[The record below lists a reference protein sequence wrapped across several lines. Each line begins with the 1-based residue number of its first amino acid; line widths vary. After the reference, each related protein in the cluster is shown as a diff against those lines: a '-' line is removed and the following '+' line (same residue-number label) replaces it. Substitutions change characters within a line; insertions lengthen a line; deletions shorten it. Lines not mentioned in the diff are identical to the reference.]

1 MRLYENGRSMNDP
14 QVIVVGGGPAGLVF
28 ALLLSRSGIRVTV
41 LEQAATFA
49 REFRGELLQPGA
61 NRVFGDLGL
70 GERILALGYVFPPGM
85 DIRDGRKTIRF
96 ELPPVFDS
104 RRGDGIMIV
113 PQQKLLE
120 LLAAE
125 ASKHSNFSLVMGC
138 FARELLRGADSV
150 GGVRAQL
157 RSGEEMIVR
166 APLVVA
172 CDGRFSAM
180 RRAAGIGVRENR
192 VPFDLVWF
200 SAPNPGTLPDRIHLR
215 IARDQM
221 FVAFASRSNRLQIGW
236 FVHKGKY
243 ARLRARPFAETVNH
257 IAAHVPVQLDRTVR
271 EALNGWHDLSLLPA
285 VSQVAETWSQPG
297 LLLLGDAAHPMSPS
311 MGQGINVAIYDS
323 VVAAQRLVPAFAA
336 GASLDEA
343 ARAIEKQRR
352 PAIAATQRAQ
362 NILTGI
368 MYALGPDATLK
379 LASALIGVGTRTR
392 WWPGCMRREA
402 DRLLWGDP
410 RVRANHGPWA
420 LAGNESTT

>member
-1 MRLYENGRSMNDP
+1 M
-14 QVIVVGGGPAGLVF
+14 IVVGGGPAGMVL

-61 NRVFGDLGL
+61 NRIFEDLDL
-70 GERILALGYVFPPGM
+70 RDRILALGYVFPLGM

-96 ELPPVFDS
+96 DLPPVFDS
-104 RRGDGIMIV
+104 RGGDGIMIV

-138 FARELLRGADSV
+138 SARELLRGADCV
-150 GGVRAQL
+150 RGVRAQL
-157 RSGEEMIVR
+157 RGGKEMVVR

-172 CDGRFSAM
+172 CDGRFSAI
-180 RRAAGIGVRENR
+180 RRAAGIAVRER
-192 VPFDLVWF
+192 PVPFDLLWF

-215 IARDQM
+215 VARDQM
-221 FVAFASRSNRLQIGW
+221 FVAFASRSNQLQIGW
-236 FVHKGKY
+236 FVHKGQY

-257 IAAHVPVQLDRTVR
+257 IATHVPAQLDRTVR
-271 EALNGWHDLSLLPA
+271 QALNGWHDLSLLPA
-285 VSQVAETWSQPG
+285 VSQVAQTWSQPG
-297 LLLLGDAAHPMSPS
+297 VLLLGDAAHPMSPS

-323 VVAAQRLVPAFAA
+323 VVAAQRLVPAFAS
-336 GASLDEA
+336 GASLAEA
-343 ARAIEKQRR
+343 SRAIEKQRR
-352 PAIAATQRAQ
+352 PAVAATQRTQ

-368 MYALGPDATLK
+368 MYALGPDTALK

-392 WWPGCMRREA
+392 WWPGCMKREA
-402 DRLLWGDP
+402 ERLLWGDP
-410 RVRANHGPWA
+410 RVRADHGPWTVDGSSSMTA
-420 LAGNESTT
+420 

>member
-1 MRLYENGRSMNDP
+1 MSDP
-14 QVIVVGGGPAGLVF
+14 QVIVVGAGPAGLVL

-49 REFRGELLQPGA
+49 RQFRGELLQPGA
-61 NRVFGDLGL
+61 NRIFGDLNL
-70 GERILALGYVFPPGM
+70 RERILALGYVFPRGM

-104 RRGDGIMIV
+104 RRGNGVMIV

-125 ASKHSNFSLVMGC
+125 ASKQSSFSLVMGC

-157 RSGEEMIVR
+157 RSGAEMIVR
-166 APLVVA
+166 APLVIA
-172 CDGRFSAM
+172 CDGRFSAI
-180 RRAAGIGVRENR
+180 RRAAGIGVRESP

-200 SAPNPGTLPDRIHLR
+200 SAPNPGNLPDRIHLR

-221 FVAFASRSNRLQIGW
+221 FVTFASRSNQLQIGW

-257 IAAHVPVQLDRTVR
+257 IAAHVPPQLNCTVR
-271 EALNGWHDLSLLPA
+271 QALNGWHDLSLLPA

-323 VVAAQRLVPAFAA
+323 VVAAQRLVPAFAT

-352 PAIAATQRAQ
+352 PAIAATQRTQ

-379 LASALIGVGTRTR
+379 LASALIGVGSRIR

-402 DRLLWGDP
+402 DRLLWGNP
-410 RVRANHGPWA
+410 RVRANYGPWA
-420 LAGNESTT
+420 FAGKETTTP

>member
-1 MRLYENGRSMNDP
+1 MSDP
-14 QVIVVGGGPAGLVF
+14 QVVIVGGGPAGLVL

-49 REFRGELLQPGA
+49 REFRGELLQPGT
-61 NRVFGDLGL
+61 NRILDDLNL
-70 GERILALGYVFPPGM
+70 RERILALGYVFPPGM

-104 RRGDGIMIV
+104 RRGDGVMIV

-125 ASKHSNFSLVMGC
+125 ASKHANFSLVMGC
-138 FARELLRGADSV
+138 VVRGLVRDSNCV
-150 GGVRAQL
+150 RGVRAQL
-157 RSGEEMIVR
+157 RTGEELIVR

-172 CDGRFSAM
+172 CDGRFSAI
-180 RRAAGIGVRENR
+180 RRAAGIEVRENP

-200 SAPNPGTLPDRIHLR
+200 SAPDPGSLPDRIHLR
-215 IARDQM
+215 VARDQM
-221 FVAFASRSNRLQIGW
+221 FVTFASRSKQLQIGW
-236 FVHKGKY
+236 FVHKGTY

-257 IAAHVPVQLDRTVR
+257 IARHVPVQLDRTVR
-271 EALNGWHDLSLLPA
+271 QSLNGWHDLSLLPA

-323 VVAAQRLVPAFAA
+323 VVAAQHIVPAFAA

-352 PAIAATQRAQ
+352 PAIAATQRTQ

-368 MYALGPDATLK
+368 MYALGPATALK
-379 LASALIGVGTRTR
+379 LASVLIGVGTRTR
-392 WWPGCMRREA
+392 WWPGGLRKEA
-402 DRLLWGDP
+402 NRLLWGDP
-410 RVRANHGPWA
+410 QVRANNGPWA
-420 LAGNESTT
+420 LAGDSLTTS

>member
-1 MRLYENGRSMNDP
+1 MSDP
-14 QVIVVGGGPAGLVF
+14 QVVVVGGGPAGLVL
-28 ALLLSRSGIRVTV
+28 ALMLSRSGIRVTV

-61 NRVFGDLGL
+61 NRILGDLEL
-70 GERILALGYVFPPGM
+70 RERILAMGYVFPPGM
-85 DIRDGRKTIRF
+85 DIRDGRRTIRF
-96 ELPPVFDS
+96 ELPSVFDS

-125 ASKHSNFSLVMGC
+125 ASRHSNFRLVMGC
-138 FARELLRGADSV
+138 VARELLRGEDSV
-150 GGVRAQL
+150 GGIRAQL
-157 RSGEEMIVR
+157 RGGEEMIVR

-172 CDGRFSAM
+172 CDGRFSAI
-180 RRAAGIGVRENR
+180 RRAAGIGVRESP

-200 SAPNPGTLPDRIHLR
+200 SAPNPGTFPDRIHLR

-221 FVAFASRSNRLQIGW
+221 FVAFASRSNQLQIGW

-271 EALNGWHDLSLLPA
+271 QALNGWHDLSLLPA

-323 VVAAQRLVPAFAA
+323 VVAAQHLVPAFAA

-352 PAIAATQRAQ
+352 PAIAATQRAR

-368 MYALGPDATLK
+368 MYALGPDVTLK
-379 LASALIGVGTRTR
+379 LASALIGIGTRTR

-402 DRLLWGDP
+402 DRLLWGAP
-410 RVRANHGPWA
+410 EVRANHGPWA
-420 LAGNESTT
+420 RALTHEDAR

>member
-1 MRLYENGRSMNDP
+1 MPLREWLNMNDP
-14 QVIVVGGGPAGLVF
+14 QVIVVGGGPAGLVL

-61 NRVFGDLGL
+61 NRIFGDLDL
-70 GERILALGYVFPPGM
+70 REQILALGYVFPPGM

-125 ASKHSNFSLVMGC
+125 ASKQSNFRLVMGC
-138 FARELLRGADSV
+138 FARELLRADSV

-157 RSGEEMIVR
+157 RSGKEMIVR

-172 CDGRFSAM
+172 CDGRFSAI
-180 RRAAGIGVRENR
+180 RRAAGIGVRESP

-200 SAPNPGTLPDRIHLR
+200 SAVNPGNLPDRIHLR
-215 IARDQM
+215 ISRDQM
-221 FVAFASRSNRLQIGW
+221 FVAFASRSNQLQIGW

-257 IAAHVPVQLDRTVR
+257 IATHVPVQLDRTVR
-271 EALNGWHDLSLLPA
+271 QALNGWHNLSLLPA

-297 LLLLGDAAHPMSPS
+297 LLLLGDAAHPM
-311 MGQGINVAIYDS
+311 GQGINVAIYDA

-352 PAIAATQRAQ
+352 PAIAATQRTQ
-362 NILTGI
+362 NIITGI

-379 LASALIGVGTRTR
+379 FASALIGVGTRTR
-392 WWPGCMRREA
+392 WWPGYMRREA

-420 LAGNESTT
+420 

>member
-1 MRLYENGRSMNDP
+1 MSDP
-14 QVIVVGGGPAGLVF
+14 QVIVVGGGPAGMVL
-28 ALLLSRSGIRVTV
+28 ALLLSRGGLRVTV

-61 NRVFGDLGL
+61 NRIFNDLGL
-70 GERILALGYVFPPGM
+70 RERILALGYVFPRGV
-85 DIRDGRKTIRF
+85 DIRDGHKTIRF

-104 RRGDGIMIV
+104 RRRDGVMIV

-120 LLAAE
+120 LLADE

-138 FARELLRGADSV
+138 LARELLRDRDSV
-150 GGVRAQL
+150 CGVRAQL
-157 RSGEEMIVR
+157 RGGEEMMVR

-172 CDGRFSAM
+172 CDGRFSAI
-180 RRAAGIGVRENR
+180 RRAAGIGVRENP

-215 IARDQM
+215 IAHDQM
-221 FVAFASRSNRLQIGW
+221 FVAFASRSDQLQVGW

-243 ARLRARPFAETVNH
+243 ARLRARPFAETVSH

-271 EALNGWHDLSLLPA
+271 ETLNGWGDLSLLPA
-285 VSQVAETWSQPG
+285 VSQVAERWSQPG

-323 VVAAQRLVPAFAA
+323 VVAAQRLIPAF
-336 GASLDEA
+336 GGGTSLDET

-352 PAIAATQRAQ
+352 PAVAATQRTQ
-362 NILTGI
+362 NILTGV
-368 MYALGPDATLK
+368 MYALGPDAALK
-379 LASALIGVGTRTR
+379 LASALIGLGTRAR
-392 WWPGCMRREA
+392 WWPRCLRREA

-410 RVRANHGPWA
+410 RVRADHGPWT
-420 LAGNESTT
+420 LAANESAG

>member
-1 MRLYENGRSMNDP
+1 MSDP
-14 QVIVVGGGPAGLVF
+14 QVIVVGAGPAGLVL

-41 LEQAATFA
+41 LEQSATFA

-61 NRVFGDLGL
+61 NRILRDLDL
-70 GERILALGYVFPPGM
+70 RERILALGYAFPPGL

-120 LLAAE
+120 LLAVE
-125 ASKHSNFSLVMGC
+125 ASKHSNFRLVMGC
-138 FARELLRGADSV
+138 FACELLRGADSV
-150 GGVRAQL
+150 SGVRAQL
-157 RSGEEMIVR
+157 RSGAEVIVR

-172 CDGRFSAM
+172 CDGRFSAI
-180 RRAAGIGVRENR
+180 RRAAGIGVRESP

-215 IARDQM
+215 VARNQM
-221 FVAFASRSNRLQIGW
+221 FVTFASRSNQLQIGW

-243 ARLRARPFAETVNH
+243 ARLRAQPFAETVNH
-257 IAAHVPVQLDRTVR
+257 IAAHVPTELERTVR
-271 EALNGWHDLSLLPA
+271 LGLNGWHDLSLLPA
-285 VSQVAETWSQPG
+285 VSQVAERWSQPG

-343 ARAIEKQRR
+343 SRAIEKQRR
-352 PAIAATQRAQ
+352 PAIAATQRTQ

-368 MYALGPDATLK
+368 MYALGPRAALK
-379 LASALIGVGTRTR
+379 LASGLIGLGTWTR
-392 WWPGCMRREA
+392 WWPRCIRREA

-410 RVRANHGPWA
+410 RVRANHEPWA
-420 LAGNESTT
+420 LAGNKSTTP

>member
-1 MRLYENGRSMNDP
+1 MSDP
-14 QVIVVGGGPAGLVF
+14 QVIVVGGGPAGMVL
-28 ALLLSRSGIRVTV
+28 ALLLSRNGLRVTV

-61 NRVFGDLGL
+61 NRIFNDLGL
-70 GERILALGYVFPPGM
+70 RERILALGYVFPRGV
-85 DIRDGRKTIRF
+85 DIRDGHKTIRF

-104 RRGDGIMIV
+104 RRRDGVMIV

-120 LLAAE
+120 LLADE

-138 FARELLRGADSV
+138 LARELLRDRDSV
-150 GGVRAQL
+150 CGVRAQL
-157 RSGEEMIVR
+157 RGGEEMMVR

-172 CDGRFSAM
+172 CDGRFSAI
-180 RRAAGIGVRENR
+180 RRAAGIGVRENP

-215 IARDQM
+215 IAHDQM
-221 FVAFASRSNRLQIGW
+221 FVAFASRSDQLQVGW

-243 ARLRARPFAETVNH
+243 ARLRARPFAETVSH

-271 EALNGWHDLSLLPA
+271 ETLNGWGDLSLLPA
-285 VSQVAETWSQPG
+285 VSQVAERWSQPG

-311 MGQGINVAIYDS
+311 MGQGINVAIYDA
-323 VVAAQRLVPAFAA
+323 VVAARRLVPAFAA
-336 GASLDEA
+336 AASLDEA
-343 ARAIEKQRR
+343 ARAIERQRR
-352 PAIAATQRAQ
+352 PAIAATQRTQ
-362 NILTGI
+362 NILTRI

-379 LASALIGVGTRTR
+379 LASALIGIGARTR

-402 DRLLWGDP
+402 DRLLWGHP
-410 RVRANHGPWA
+410 RVRANRGPWA
-420 LAGNESTT
+420 LAANESAG

>member
-1 MRLYENGRSMNDP
+1 MSDP
-14 QVIVVGGGPAGLVF
+14 QVIVVGAGPAGLVL

-61 NRVFGDLGL
+61 NRIFGDLDL
-70 GERILALGYVFPPGM
+70 RERILALGYVFPRGM
-85 DIRDGRKTIRF
+85 DISDGRKTIRF

-104 RRGDGIMIV
+104 SRGDGVMIV

-125 ASKHSNFSLVMGC
+125 ASKQSSFSLVMGC
-138 FARELLRGADSV
+138 FARELLRGADSI
-150 GGVRAQL
+150 GGVRAQV
-157 RSGEEMIVR
+157 RGGEEMIVR

-172 CDGRFSAM
+172 CDGRFSAI
-180 RRAAGIGVRENR
+180 RRAAGIDVRESS

-200 SAPNPGTLPDRIHLR
+200 SAPNPGNLPDRIHLR

-221 FVAFASRSNRLQIGW
+221 FVAFASRSNQLQIGW

-243 ARLRARPFAETVNH
+243 ARLREQPFAETVNH
-257 IAAHVPVQLDRTVR
+257 IAAHVPPQLDRTVR
-271 EALNGWHDLSLLPA
+271 QALNGWHDLSLLPA

-323 VVAAQRLVPAFAA
+323 VVAAQHLVPAFVA

-343 ARAIEKQRR
+343 ACAIEKQRR
-352 PAIAATQRAQ
+352 PAIAATQRTQ

-379 LASALIGVGTRTR
+379 LASALIGVGSRIR

-402 DRLLWGDP
+402 DRLLWGSP

-420 LAGNESTT
+420 FAGNEATTP

>member
-1 MRLYENGRSMNDP
+1 M
-14 QVIVVGGGPAGLVF
+14 IVVGGGPAGLVL

-61 NRVFGDLGL
+61 SRIFGDLDL
-70 GERILALGYVFPPGM
+70 RERILALGHVFPLGM

-104 RRGDGIMIV
+104 RRGDGVMIV
-113 PQQKLLE
+113 PQQELLE

-125 ASKHSNFSLVMGC
+125 ASKHTNFSLVMGC
-138 FARELLRGADSV
+138 FARDLLRDAHSV
-150 GGVRAQL
+150 GGVRARL

-172 CDGRFSAM
+172 CDGRFSAI
-180 RRAAGIGVRENR
+180 RRAAGIGVRESP

-221 FVAFASRSNRLQIGW
+221 FVAFASRSNQLQIGW
-236 FVHKGKY
+236 FVHKGNY
-243 ARLRARPFAETVNH
+243 ARLRARPFAETVDH
-257 IAAHVPVQLDRTVR
+257 IAAHVPIQLDCTVR
-271 EALNGWHDLSLLPA
+271 RALNGWHDLSLLPA
-285 VSQVAETWSQPG
+285 VSQDAETWSRPG

-352 PAIAATQRAQ
+352 PAVAATQRTQ

-379 LASALIGVGTRTR
+379 LASALIGVSTRTR
-392 WWPGCMRREA
+392 WWPACMRREA
-402 DRLLWGDP
+402 ERLLWGNP

-420 LAGNESTT
+420 LAGNESTTL

>member
-1 MRLYENGRSMNDP
+1 L
-14 QVIVVGGGPAGLVF
+14 
-28 ALLLSRSGIRVTV
+28 
-41 LEQAATFA
+41 
-49 REFRGELLQPGA
+49 
-61 NRVFGDLGL
+61 DLR
-70 GERILALGYVFPPGM
+70 ERILALGYVFPLGM

-138 FARELLRGADSV
+138 FARELLRGTDSV

-157 RSGEEMIVR
+157 RSGGEMIVR

-172 CDGRFSAM
+172 CDGRFSAI
-180 RRAAGIGVRENR
+180 RRAAGIGVRESS

-215 IARDQM
+215 IAREQM
-221 FVAFASRSNRLQIGW
+221 FVAFASRSNQLQIGW

-271 EALNGWHDLSLLPA
+271 QALNGWHDLSLLPA

-311 MGQGINVAIYDS
+311 MGQASTWRSTIPWS
-323 VVAAQRLVPAFAA
+323 RRSTSSRRLPP
-336 GASLDEA
+336 GHRSM
-343 ARAIEKQRR
+343 K
-352 PAIAATQRAQ
+352 PRAQ
-362 NILTGI
+362 SKNDGAPPSLRRSGHKISS
-368 MYALGPDATLK
+368 P
-379 LASALIGVGTRTR
+379 ASCTRSAR
-392 WWPGCMRREA
+392 MRR
-402 DRLLWGDP
+402 
-410 RVRANHGPWA
+410 
-420 LAGNESTT
+420 

>member
-1 MRLYENGRSMNDP
+1 MNDP
-14 QVIVVGGGPAGLVF
+14 EVIVVGGGPAGLVL
-28 ALLLSRSGIRVTV
+28 ALLLSRSGIRVIV

-61 NRVFGDLGL
+61 NRILGDLDL
-70 GERILALGYVFPPGM
+70 RERILALGYVFPSGI
-85 DIRDGRKTIRF
+85 DIRDGHKSTRF

-104 RRGDGIMIV
+104 RRGAGMIIV

-138 FARELLRGADSV
+138 FARELLRGEDCV

-157 RSGEEMIVR
+157 RSGQEIIVR

-172 CDGRFSAM
+172 CDGRFSAI
-180 RRAAGIGVRENR
+180 RRAAGIGVRESAVR
-192 VPFDLVWF
+192 FDLVWF

-221 FVAFASRSNRLQIGW
+221 FVAFASRSDQLQIGW

-257 IAAHVPVQLDRTVR
+257 IAGHVPVELDRTVR
-271 EALNGWHDLSLLPA
+271 QALKGWHDLSLLPA

-323 VVAAQRLVPAFAA
+323 VVAAQRLVSAFAT

-352 PAIAATQRAQ
+352 PAIAATQRTQ

-379 LASALIGVGTRTR
+379 LASALIGIGKWTR

-420 LAGNESTT
+420 LAGNKSPRP